1 MSFTNR
7 TSDVLQYIKLRLWVQ
22 LYWMVILNLVPKCQ
36 PLQCPVRCLSP
47 SFLQN
52 SPSFPPF
59 SQKSIHNIGLLN
71 LVSIVARIFDVF
83 FLCCLW
89 LFQSCMPLCL
99 GIRCQDLCLF
109 SLPPPPPLFF
119 FFSSLLFF
127 HFAVLNFDHL
137 VKG

>member
-59 SQKSIHNIGLLN
+59 RRVFRTQVYLTWSPLWPEYLMFSFYVVCGSSSLACLFV
-71 LVSIVARIFDVF
+71 LELDVRISAF
-83 FLCCLW
+83 FL
-89 LFQSCMPLCL
+89 F
-99 GIRCQDLCLF
+99 
-109 SLPPPPPLFF
+109 LPHPHSF